1 MGNIGD
7 MTEEPLSQAQQLA
20 AMKVV
25 AGDIAHELRNLL
37 AICSSAAQF
46 LMAEEITP
54 EFRRQCAQKVLQGIQ
69 RASGI
74 LDYLAKS
81 SQPSDK
87 EESP

>member
-1 MGNIGD
+1 MGNMG
-7 MTEEPLSQAQQLA
+7 EEPLSQAEELA
-20 AMKVV
+20 AMKVM
-25 AGDIAHELRNLL
+25 AGDTAHELRNLL

-74 LDYLAKS
+74 LDHLAKYA
-81 SQPSDK
+81 QPSGR